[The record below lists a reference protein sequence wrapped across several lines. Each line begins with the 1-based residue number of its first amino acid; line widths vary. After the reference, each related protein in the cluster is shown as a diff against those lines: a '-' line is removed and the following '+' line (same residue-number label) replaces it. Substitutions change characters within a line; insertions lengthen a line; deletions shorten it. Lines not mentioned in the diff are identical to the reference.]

1 MQKKIILIALIT
13 LTCSSLTPSPLA
25 PPFLSKDMVDDF
37 LNVMTALGKK
47 DFETAIRIV
56 RKNPEVL
63 DNTILSKDLYSTQF
77 SRKLDQ
83 TNSIQDENARILSQT
98 LVHSRRGHNAET
110 EHHILDIAAQ
120 YGTPEFVEFMFKK
133 FLERN
138 KTPMPYYFS
147 IEKCIKKDNET
158 LEKSLFCSLKNFAQF
173 AENPIIVAVKSG
185 KLKVVKTIVE
195 FVKAYY
201 KKQNLPLPRSFFNSG
216 FIGKIHV
223 GIFPEFEFYLSKKPD
238 NFDLEYHR
246 NQPSQDPYLIEYVQ
260 CGPLFFALNYG
271 YKDIAQY
278 LINEGALDDTPKQ
291 AGLIPGDGYLPIGFY
306 NDAASPERIEGMYL
320 RKSYTVDLAQYARES
335 GLTIPNTTES
345 TM

>member
-1 MQKKIILIALIT
+1 MQKKIILIAIAALI
-13 LTCSSLTPSPLA
+13 CSSLTPSPLA

-37 LNVMTALGKK
+37 LDVVTALGKK

-56 RKNPEVL
+56 RKNPEIL
-63 DNTILSKDLYSTQF
+63 DNTILSKDLQSTQF
-77 SRKLDQ
+77 SRKLGAA
-83 TNSIQDENARILSQT
+83 NSIEDRNAQALSQALKHDDSQGT
-98 LVHSRRGHNAET
+98 PET

-120 YGTPEFVEFMFKK
+120 YGTPEIVAFMFKK

-158 LEKSLFCSLKNFAQF
+158 LENNLFCSLKNFAQF
-173 AENPIIVAVKSG
+173 AENPIIAAVKSG

-195 FVKAYY
+195 FVKEYY

-223 GIFPEFEFYLSKKPD
+223 GIFPDFEFYLSKKPE
-238 NFDLEYHR
+238 NFNLEHFRTLSPR
-246 NQPSQDPYLIEYVQ
+246 NPYLIEYVQ

-278 LINEGALDDTPKQ
+278 LINEGALNDTPKQ

-306 NDAASPERIEGMYL
+306 NDVSQGKGAYK